1 MNNDELLYNKL
12 YEKTKDCGRTQFV
25 KLLMEKE
32 REIERLKSL
41 LKCDYEDSQTIMAE
55 LTNENKGLKE
65 QINNLECLVESI
77 KLGVTLNQK
86 QEKLLDNILFRSDK

>member
-1 MNNDELLYNKL
+1 MNEELLYNQL

-41 LKCDYEDSQTIMAE
+41 LKCDYEDNQEIMADI
-55 LTNENKGLKE
+55 TKE
-65 QINNLECLVESI
+65 
-77 KLGVTLNQK
+77 KK
-86 QEKLLDNILFRSDK
+86 H